1 MGSSGVRWGQVGS
14 GGGHAGSSGVKWTYN
29 GSVAYSCVQLRIVA
43 LFTCNQRKCVTV
55 SDKYPKVITL
65 TQLLNRMNRKLR
77 RRRTCATSISTQS
90 LIMSH
95 EKVVIPLWEH
105 CSSTSHEM
113 FLLMQQFICLMK
125 HQVFRKRKSFQPFI
139 ETMFRKKRRRD
150 GPRVFGRSRHDFN

>member
-1 MGSSGVRWGQVGS
+1 MEFNAIKNKSSYCRKHVIHR
-14 GGGHAGSSGVKWTYN
+14 AGSCFCKACCLNIFVCYS
-29 GSVAYSCVQLRIVA
+29 SVQ
-43 LFTCNQRKCVTV
+43 QRKCVTV

-105 CSSTSHEM
+105 CSSTRHEM

-125 HQVFRKRKSFQPFI
+125 HQVFRKRKSSQPFI
-139 ETMFRKKRRRD
+139 ETMFRKKQKRRTKCLWKITT
-150 GPRVFGRSRHDFN
+150 

>member
-1 MGSSGVRWGQVGS
+1 MIHTGLCFCEAKRVIRNQSCLSKSLTYISSKSIFLLLLNIFVC
-14 GGGHAGSSGVKWTYN
+14 SS
-29 GSVAYSCVQLRIVA
+29 SIQ
-43 LFTCNQRKCVTV
+43 QRKCVTV

-65 TQLLNRMNRKLR
+65 TWLLNRMNRKLR

-105 CSSTSHEM
+105 CSSTRHEM

-125 HQVFRKRKSFQPFI
+125 H
-139 ETMFRKKRRRD
+139 
-150 GPRVFGRSRHDFN
+150 